1 MSQNRTTH
9 EPPTRPG
16 QNPGYSEKNPKDKGD
31 AQQPADTHEHNPDDG
46 GLDREPESM
55 PED

>member
-1 MSQNRTTH
+1 MTAPKTPG
-9 EPPTRPG
+9 EPPTGPG
-16 QNPGYSEKNPKDKGD
+16 QNPGYSEKNPSDKGD
-31 AQQPADTHEHNPDDG
+31 AHQPTDTHEHNPDDG

>member
-16 QNPGYSEKNPKDKGD
+16 QNPGYSEKNPNDKGD
-31 AQQPADTHEHNPDDG
+31 AQQPADTHERNPDDG

>member
-46 GLDREPESM
+46 GLDREPQSM